1 LKKSFKFVKVE
12 IYEMEHRL
20 YEMRYKPIIILI
32 LLGFLSVQL
41 LGQAEKKDD
50 SGTFS
55 FYFENDTFLGT
66 DRSFTG
72 GMKLGWMSKNLKNY
86 RENPLLKW
94 LPFVNKPGFQHHISV
109 AIGQRAYT
117 PDDIRID
124 YLIEGD
130 RPYAG
135 ILSLAFGIHSI
146 SSRRL
151 DTLEINLGIVGPHSY
166 AEQMQKFLHRLTN
179 APRPQGWHNQLKDE
193 FALQAVYERKWK
205 LIEPK
210 SGKGY
215 GFDLIPHL
223 GGGLG
228 NVYIYA
234 STGMQMR
241 FGWNL
246 PVDFGAKIIRPG
258 GDSSVSFRCSGKF
271 GVHFFAAADGKFLL
285 RNIFLDGNTF
295 QDSHR
300 VDKRPFTMDI
310 SLGLGMRVGSF
321 NFSYAYVF
329 WTKRFKTETKEQVFA
344 SLNLSYSY

>member
-1 LKKSFKFVKVE
+1 MK
-12 IYEMEHRL
+12 HRP
-20 YEMRYKPIIILI
+20 YEMRYKAIIILF
-32 LLGFLSVQL
+32 LLGL
-41 LGQAEKKDD
+41 LPIQSLAQAEKTED

-55 FYFENDTFLGT
+55 FYFENDTFFGT
-66 DRSFTG
+66 DRCFTG
-72 GMKLGWMSKNLKNY
+72 GWKLGWMSRSLKNY

-94 LPFVNKPGFQHHISV
+94 LPFVNKPGFQHSV
-109 AIGQRAYT
+109 SLAIGQSIYT
-117 PDDIRID
+117 PNDISLD
-124 YLIEGD
+124 NLIQED

-135 ILSLAFGIHSI
+135 ILFLAFGIHSI
-146 SSRRL
+146 SSRRM
-151 DTLEINLGIVGPHSY
+151 DTLEINLGIIGPHSY
-166 AEQMQKFLHRLTN
+166 AEQMQKFIHRLTN
-179 APRPQGWHNQLKDE
+179 ATRPEGWHNQLNDE
-193 FALQAVYERKWK
+193 LALEAVYERKWK
-205 LIEPK
+205 LIQPQSE
-210 SGKGY
+210 KGF

-234 STGMQMR
+234 STGIQMR

-246 PVDFGAKIIRPG
+246 PGDFGTKIIRPG
-258 GDSSVSFRCSGKF
+258 GDSSVSFRRSGRF
-271 GVHFFAAADGKFLL
+271 GVHFFASADGTALL

-310 SLGLGMRVGSF
+310 SLGIGIRAGRF

-329 WTKRFKTETKEQVFA
+329 WTKRFKTETREQVFA

>member
-1 LKKSFKFVKVE
+1 
-12 IYEMEHRL
+12 
-20 YEMRYKPIIILI
+20 MRYKAIIILF
-32 LLGFLSVQL
+32 LLGL
-41 LGQAEKKDD
+41 LPIQSLAQAEKTED

-55 FYFENDTFLGT
+55 FYFENDTFFGT
-66 DRSFTG
+66 DRCFTG
-72 GMKLGWMSKNLKNY
+72 GWKLGWMSRSLKNY

-94 LPFVNKPGFQHHISV
+94 LPFVNKPGFQHSV
-109 AIGQRAYT
+109 SLAIGQSIYT
-117 PDDIRID
+117 PNDISLD
-124 YLIEGD
+124 NLIQED

-135 ILSLAFGIHSI
+135 ILFLAFGIHSI
-146 SSRRL
+146 SSRRM
-151 DTLEINLGIVGPHSY
+151 DTLEINLGIIGPHSY
-166 AEQMQKFLHRLTN
+166 AEQMQKFIHRLTN
-179 APRPQGWHNQLKDE
+179 ATRPEGWHNQLNDE
-193 FALQAVYERKWK
+193 LALEAVYERKWK
-205 LIEPK
+205 LIQPQSE
-210 SGKGY
+210 KGF

-234 STGMQMR
+234 STGIQMR

-246 PVDFGAKIIRPG
+246 PGDFGTKIIRPG
-258 GDSSVSFRCSGKF
+258 GDSSVSFRRSGRF
-271 GVHFFAAADGKFLL
+271 GVHFFASADGTALL

-310 SLGLGMRVGSF
+310 SLGIGIRAGRF

-329 WTKRFKTETKEQVFA
+329 WTKRFKTETREQVFA